1 MILCVQI
8 NYRQTT
14 MASANDGDED
24 DDEEEE
30 LERTQKSFL
39 DRKKAVFEKTREA
52 DEELL
57 KIRQE
62 EMVVQERLQKIK
74 AGKRE
79 MEQMR
84 QTLERL
90 KIENARLKEVQ
101 SGHASDSDSMIESLQ
116 AEMSCMR
123 RQNMQQSVS
132 LRQVKDAMQ
141 RITRYSKTQQKEKE
155 KALRRV
161 ASLEDEIAALRLISQ
176 ETQRRQLNEIQ
187 SSSTAPE
194 QQLRRH
200 HHHQQQQQQ
209 QQRTGKV

>member
-1 MILCVQI
+1 
-8 NYRQTT
+8 
-14 MASANDGDED
+14 MASANDGDKDDDD
-24 DDEEEE
+24 DDE
-30 LERTQKSFL
+30 LERAQKSFL
-39 DRKKAVFEKTREA
+39 DRKKAVFEKTKEA

-62 EMVVQERLQKIK
+62 EMVVQKIK

-101 SGHASDSDSMIESLQ
+101 SGHAFDSNSMIESLQ
-116 AEMSCMR
+116 AEMCCMR

-132 LRQVKDAMQ
+132 LKVAMQ
-141 RITRYSKTQQKEKE
+141 HQQKEKE

-176 ETQRRQLNEIQ
+176 ETQRRQLDEIQ
-187 SSSTAPE
+187 SSSTATE
-194 QQLRRH
+194 QQLHRH
-200 HHHQQQQQQ
+200 PPPPHHHQQQQQQ
-209 QQRTGKV
+209 QQRRGKV